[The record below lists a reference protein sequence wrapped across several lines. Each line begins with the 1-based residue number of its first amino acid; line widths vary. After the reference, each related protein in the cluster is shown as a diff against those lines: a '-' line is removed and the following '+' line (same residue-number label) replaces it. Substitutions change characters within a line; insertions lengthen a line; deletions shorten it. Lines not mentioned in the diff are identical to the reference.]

1 MAIFVKRSRM
11 LLGRAAGT
19 VAGAVTAPIDNRS
32 RRNAKAAVASDRIRA
47 RDREVAARAL
57 R

>member
-1 MAIFVKRSRM
+1 MAIFVKRGRM

>member
-32 RRNAKAAVASDRIRA
+32 RRNAKAAVASDRIRS